1 MMGVDYEAWASSRTF
16 QVGDS
21 LVFEYNKDYHN
32 VNEITTNNFE
42 LCEPSNP
49 LVRYETGSD
58 TVTLTKPG
66 VHNFI
71 CGVPSHC
78 DIGQK
83 LQIVVLPASLG
94 PVAAPVPRP
103 VRSPSSFSSP
113 SPSLLADSP
122 VNNGPRY
129 QMGPAPAPHSAASD
143 SSAKESAPTMK
154 TTIMSLLIVVLSLI
168 GLAHAASFY
177 EVGDFNGWTTKM
189 GVAYYKTWSSS
200 KTFHVG
206 DALIF
211 QYNKD
216 IHNVIQVSF
225 RDYESCNPNSAL
237 ARYKSEYEPV
247 KLNRT
252 GHYYFICGFTG
263 HCEAGQKLE
272 VLVMPASLQNT
283 TIIQQNNTSSSNPK
297 PNPVNAKPS
306 PTPKLKPKPSPSP
319 PLEDPLVVL
328 PVDDAT
334 IASLPHNA
342 VSNPRVWSGLSMLSL
357 ILLKSLVSS

>member
-1 MMGVDYEAWASSRTF
+1 
-16 QVGDS
+16 
-21 LVFEYNKDYHN
+21 
-32 VNEITTNNFE
+32 
-42 LCEPSNP
+42 
-49 LVRYETGSD
+49 
-58 TVTLTKPG
+58 
-66 VHNFI
+66 
-71 CGVPSHC
+71 
-78 DIGQK
+78 
-83 LQIVVLPASLG
+83 
-94 PVAAPVPRP
+94 
-103 VRSPSSFSSP
+103 
-113 SPSLLADSP
+113 
-122 VNNGPRY
+122 
-129 QMGPAPAPHSAASD
+129 
-143 SSAKESAPTMK
+143 MK

>member
-1 MMGVDYEAWASSRTF
+1 
-16 QVGDS
+16 
-21 LVFEYNKDYHN
+21 
-32 VNEITTNNFE
+32 
-42 LCEPSNP
+42 
-49 LVRYETGSD
+49 
-58 TVTLTKPG
+58 
-66 VHNFI
+66 
-71 CGVPSHC
+71 
-78 DIGQK
+78 
-83 LQIVVLPASLG
+83 
-94 PVAAPVPRP
+94 
-103 VRSPSSFSSP
+103 
-113 SPSLLADSP
+113 
-122 VNNGPRY
+122 
-129 QMGPAPAPHSAASD
+129 
-143 SSAKESAPTMK
+143 MK

-168 GLAHAASFY
+168 GLSHAASFY

-200 KTFHVG
+200 KTFYVG

-216 IHNVIQVSF
+216 IHNVIEVNF

-252 GHYYFICGFTG
+252 GHYYFICAFTG

-297 PNPVNAKPS
+297 PNPVNAKPN
-306 PTPKLKPKPSPSP
+306 PTPKPKPSPSP

-342 VSNPRVWSGLSMLSL
+342 VSNPRVWSGLNMLSL